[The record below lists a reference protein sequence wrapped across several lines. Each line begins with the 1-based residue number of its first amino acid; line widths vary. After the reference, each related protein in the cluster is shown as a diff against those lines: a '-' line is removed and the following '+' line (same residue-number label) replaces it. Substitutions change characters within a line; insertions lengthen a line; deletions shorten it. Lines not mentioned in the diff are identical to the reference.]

1 MSKQKKTVTR
11 LDSQYMQQYDAHV
24 ERQNKKRNRLY
35 RRLVL
40 FSIVALVAFGA
51 MTAYHINQR
60 SVQAEKQEEYAD
72 LQEKMTNL
80 EKEKKSLNEEIGL
93 LKDEDYVL
101 DIARTNYF
109 FSGKDETIFKVRDE
123 DPSY

>member
-1 MSKQKKTVTR
+1 MSTQKETVTR
-11 LDSQYMQQYDAHV
+11 LDSQYMQQYDAYV
-24 ERQNKKRNRLY
+24 ERQNKKRKRLY

-40 FSIVALVAFGA
+40 FSIVVLVAFGA
-51 MTAYHINQR
+51 MTAYHVKQR
-60 SVQAEKQEEYAD
+60 SVQAEKQEEYSD
-72 LQEKMTNL
+72 LQKKMSTL
-80 EKEKKSLNEEIGL
+80 DKEEKSLNEEIDL

-109 FSGKDETIFKVRDE
+109 FSEKGETIFKVRDK